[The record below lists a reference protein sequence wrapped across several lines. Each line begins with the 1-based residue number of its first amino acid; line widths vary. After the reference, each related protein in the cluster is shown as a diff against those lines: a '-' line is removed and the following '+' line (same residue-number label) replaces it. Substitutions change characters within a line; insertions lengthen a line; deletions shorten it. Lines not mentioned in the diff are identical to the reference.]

1 MVAVMST
8 SVRERRAGFA
18 MREPLPWKDLVEVV
32 QTAERT
38 GYEAVFLPEIA
49 GRETF
54 STLAGLAG
62 VTRALKLGTGVV
74 TMVARRFETT
84 VMAAATVHELSGG
97 RMVLGLGTGPSG
109 RGTLARLRDYV
120 MLVRAALSGGAVHV
134 DEGSFE
140 GSFRL
145 TLDAGPRSVP
155 VWIAALGPKA
165 MRLAG
170 EVADGVILNWCP
182 PERVAEARRLIA
194 EGAEAGGRDPA
205 SISVAVYVRAC
216 VGQEPEHALPALKE
230 AAGLYASYRAY
241 ARQFEAVGLGEE
253 AARASAALRAGRP
266 YDVPEVLVRAVC
278 AFGDAEEAAAR
289 LQAYRDAGADLPIV
303 YPVPVLEPVSSIEGT
318 LFALA
323 PHPAVES

>member
-1 MVAVMST
+1 MVVVMAT
-8 SVRERRAGFA
+8 GVRERRVGFA
-18 MREPLPWKDLVEVV
+18 MREPLPWRDVV
-32 QTAERT
+32 GIVGTGERI

-62 VTRALKLGTGVV
+62 ATSTLKLGTGVV
-74 TMVARRFETT
+74 TIVARRIGTT
-84 VMAAATVHELSGG
+84 AMAAATVHELSGG
-97 RMVLGLGTGPSG
+97 RMVLGLGTGPSRPG
-109 RGTLARLRDYV
+109 ALARLREYV
-120 MLVRAALSGGAVHV
+120 MLIRAAVSGAAVHT
-134 DEGSFE
+134 DE

-145 TLDAGPRSVP
+145 TLDPGSGPVP
-155 VWIAALGPKA
+155 IWIAALGPKA

-170 EVADGVILNWCP
+170 EVADGAILNWCP

-194 EGAEAGGRDPA
+194 EGAEAVGRDPTA
-205 SISVAVYVRAC
+205 VSVGVYVRAC
-216 VGQEPEHALPALKE
+216 VGQEAEHALPALKE
-230 AAGLYASYRAY
+230 AAGQYASYGAY
-241 ARQFEAVGLGEE
+241 RRQFEAVGLGQE

-266 YDVPEVLVRAVC
+266 YDVPEVLVRATC
-278 AFGDAEEAAAR
+278 ASGDAAEAAAR